1 MRLST
6 PLAAAAT
13 LLQSAT
19 LASAEAWT
27 LFSFIDMEPFQ
38 PNWDGGLW
46 HTDFGSHNFKIEN
59 EDGCWKNV
67 GVPSIAEVC
76 VDIVRTRAHFIVGG
90 TGQRRCMFLDRG
102 KRGSKSAL
110 KCFRDTYDHSC
121 FIELW
126 EEVDCT
132 W

>member
-1 MRLST
+1 MRLSI
-6 PLAAAAT
+6 PLVAAAT
-13 LLQSAT
+13 VLQSAYV
-19 LASAEAWT
+19 SAEAWT
-27 LFSFIDMEPFQ
+27 MFTFIDQEPAQ
-38 PNWDGGLW
+38 PNWEGGLW
-46 HTDFGSHNFKIEN
+46 HTDFDSHNFKFQT
-59 EDGCWKNV
+59 EDGCWQNV
-67 GVPSIAEVC
+67 GVPSIHEVC
-76 VDIVRTRAHFIVGG
+76 IDIVRTRGHFIVSG

-126 EEVDCT
+126 EEVGCS